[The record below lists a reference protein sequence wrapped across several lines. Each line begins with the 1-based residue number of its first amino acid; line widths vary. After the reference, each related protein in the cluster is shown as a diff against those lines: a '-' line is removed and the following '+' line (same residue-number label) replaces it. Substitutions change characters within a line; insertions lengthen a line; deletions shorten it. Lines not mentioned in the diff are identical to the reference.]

1 MGQRRSTR
9 GLARIHGTTLLGT
22 RRLVVA
28 RPRAPAAMPAAPP
41 AAGHSG
47 DHGGQER
54 GAGVAALAGDGDDA
68 LGWDGEGLQQRQRA
82 RLGSLA
88 AAAMVAPLW
97 CGPSASESLGERKRE
112 RANARALG
120 RLYLGA

>member
-1 MGQRRSTR
+1 M
-9 GLARIHGTTLLGT
+9 
-22 RRLVVA
+22 VA
-28 RPRAPAAMPAAPP
+28 RPRAPAAMPVAPP

-82 RLGSLA
+82 RLGSSA
-88 AAAMVAPLW
+88 AVAMVAPLW
-97 CGPSASESLGERKRE
+97 CSQSASKRV
-112 RANARALG
+112 RRDGAALARDYG
-120 RLYLGA
+120 

>member
-82 RLGSLA
+82 RLGSST

-97 CGPSASESLGERKRE
+97 CSQSASKR
-112 RANARALG
+112 ARRDGAALARG
-120 RLYLGA
+120 YG

>member
-1 MGQRRSTR
+1 M
-9 GLARIHGTTLLGT
+9 
-22 RRLVVA
+22 VA

-68 LGWDGEGLQQRQRA
+68 LGWDGEGL
-82 RLGSLA
+82 
-88 AAAMVAPLW
+88 
-97 CGPSASESLGERKRE
+97 
-112 RANARALG
+112 
-120 RLYLGA
+120 